1 MRTSIQF
8 HLAAQWV
15 LAWALCAG
23 ASLGQAQTSVDKA
36 TAAAEKAAAAA
47 ETAASAAK
55 SAVKSVEDLKA
66 GYAADEDRFDGD
78 KLTLR
83 TRVVGFAE
91 ADTPND
97 TSWCAPSDSVLKV
110 TREVGDALLL
120 RFTHVGDGAK
130 ECVDNPKVVNTF
142 MAFRITKSKLTQT
155 TSFRRTGVTFG
166 ALIVPFKF
174 RTGDKEI
181 VSSAT
186 VAPYVGW
193 RTGWFGTYGLS
204 FTPLFSAG
212 LGLVPVTNPA
222 SGKTETR
229 SAFSMA
235 TGIVMG
241 SSKNEAFQAGFLI
254 GRDFLGRSDAQLD
267 PGSKKVWLSFYV
279 GYTLSQN

>member
-1 MRTSIQF
+1 MNALTRSQPIARPL
-8 HLAAQWV
+8 LALV
-15 LAWALCAG
+15 LCCMAAG
-23 ASLGQAQTSVDKA
+23 GWAQTAVDKA
-36 TAAAEKAAAAA
+36 TAAAEKAALAA

-55 SAVKSVEDLKA
+55 SAAKSVDELKA

-83 TRVVGFAE
+83 TRVVGFAD
-91 ADTPND
+91 ADVPD
-97 TSWCAPSDSVLKV
+97 DASWCAPSESELKV

-120 RFTHVGDGAK
+120 RFTRVGGGKA
-130 ECVDNPKVVNTF
+130 ECAAGSKIVNTF
-142 MAFRITKSKLTQT
+142 MAFRITKSRLTQT

-222 SGKTETR
+222 SGTTETR